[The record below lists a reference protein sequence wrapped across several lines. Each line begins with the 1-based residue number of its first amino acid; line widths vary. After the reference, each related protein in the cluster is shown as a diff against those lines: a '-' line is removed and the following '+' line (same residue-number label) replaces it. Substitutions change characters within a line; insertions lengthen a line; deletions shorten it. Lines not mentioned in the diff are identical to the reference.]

1 MNAKIFIRISLF
13 CGGVL
18 AGNIGSAF
26 AWECSAGHE
35 HKDDEIC
42 TATGAR
48 PCPECE
54 AVFHSKGEVCSET
67 VFAFQRVDRKYVILP
82 YRIPDHVI
90 AELWEKY
97 GYVNKN
103 RESDTSEN
111 SLSVI
116 CFDDN
121 HEMER
126 LKCGI
131 EKLEEKLLEGD
142 TREDVKEDEKRD
154 KKGESKGKNVKPKN
168 FFERE
173 EKRKKIKMARRE
185 AKMFKQKLEQRE
197 MEALD
202 GLELNRKFFKA
213 KKHKK

>member
-1 MNAKIFIRISLF
+1 MSIRWIFGERLVHYPSVFTYFVFLRKKCRCFLFSEFFVFFYCSFLKNVSSRSVSVKSFVKIGLLSVSIPAVNIR
-13 CGGVL
+13 
-18 AGNIGSAF
+18 SAF

-42 TATGAR
+42 TVTGAR

-67 VFAFQRVDRKYVILP
+67 VFAFQRVDRKYVVLP
-82 YRIPDHVI
+82 YRIPDRVI

-97 GYVNKN
+97 GYGNKN
-103 RESDTSEN
+103 RESDTSGN
-111 SLSVI
+111 SHSVI

-131 EKLEEKLLEGD
+131 EKLEEKLLEQQ
-142 TREDVKEDEKRD
+142 
-154 KKGESKGKNVKPKN
+154 
-168 FFERE
+168 
-173 EKRKKIKMARRE
+173 MA
-185 AKMFKQKLEQRE
+185 KL
-197 MEALD
+197 LISID
-202 GLELNRKFFKA
+202 I
-213 KKHKK
+213 